1 MNRTTEGW
9 RGDCIFLITDNSSTM
24 DKLMDTPEE
33 HYVLIVDDDPDICE
47 ALGDLLEG
55 QGYRTQRTGTGF
67 ASLALLKERRFAA
80 VILNVG
86 LPDIDG
92 LSVLRMMREQVPG
105 LQVIILTGSDSNQ
118 IRRDSIRL
126 GAFAFLAKPWD
137 RQELKRT
144 VARAV
149 RSLHSA
155 SSGASE
161 VCR

>member
-1 MNRTTEGW
+1 
-9 RGDCIFLITDNSSTM
+9 
-24 DKLMDTPEE
+24 MDTPEE

-67 ASLALLKERRFAA
+67 AGLALLKERRFAA

-118 IRRDSIRL
+118 IRRDSIRF
-126 GAFAFLAKPWD
+126 GAFAFFAKPWD

-155 SSGASE
+155 SSDASE